1 MAVRTIGVAL
11 NGVTGR
17 MGYRQHL
24 VRSILALRERGG
36 IRVGDDVLVPEPLL
50 VGRNSAKLKEI
61 AERHDLPRW
70 TTDLDAAL
78 GDPDVSVY
86 FEGQVTSAHAASLT
100 AAIDAGKHVYSEK
113 PVAATPEEVLELARH
128 ADAAG
133 VKHGVV
139 ADKLYL
145 PGIRKLKRLL
155 DGGFFGRVLSVR
167 GEFGYWVFEGDW
179 QAAQRP
185 SWNYRA
191 EDGGGIVV
199 DMFCHWS
206 YLLEGLLGPVE
217 AVTARAVTH
226 VPTRWDENGAPYAAT
241 ADDAAYAIFEMTGG
255 VVAQVNSSWATR
267 VNRDELVEFQ
277 VDGTHGSAVAGLR
290 NCKVQSREI
299 TPKPVWDP
307 DVPSSIDFRSLW
319 QEVPD
324 NEVFDNGFMV
334 QWGEFLRHVAVDA
347 PFAHDFHSG
356 VRTVRLAA
364 LGLESSRTGRRIEV
378 PA

>member
-36 IRVGDDVLVPEPLL
+36 VRIGDDVLVPEPLL
-50 VGRNSAKLKEI
+50 VGRNAAKLKEI

-78 GDPDVSVY
+78 SDPDVSVY

-145 PGIRKLKRLL
+145 PGIRKLKRML

-179 QAAQRP
+179 QSAQRP

-226 VPTRWDENGAPYAAT
+226 IPTRWDENGEQYEAT
-241 ADDAAYAIFEMTGG
+241 ADDAAYAIFEMAGG

-267 VNRDELVEFQ
+267 VNRDELVEFH

-307 DVPSSIDFRSLW
+307 DVPQSIDFRSLW

-334 QWGEFLRHVAVDA
+334 QWAEFLKHIAVDA
-347 PFAHDFHSG
+347 PYSHDFHSG

>member
-1 MAVRTIGVAL
+1 MPSAPSASTAL
-11 NGVTGR
+11 HPT
-17 MGYRQHL
+17 L
-24 VRSILALRERGG
+24 
-36 IRVGDDVLVPEPLL
+36 
-50 VGRNSAKLKEI
+50 
-61 AERHDLPRW
+61 
-70 TTDLDAAL
+70 
-78 GDPDVSVY
+78 
-86 FEGQVTSAHAASLT
+86 HAASLT

-113 PVAATPEEVLELARH
+113 PVAATPEEVLALARH

-226 VPTRWDENGAPYAAT
+226 IPTRWDENGAPYAAT
-241 ADDAAYAIFEMTGG
+241 ADDAAYAIFELAGG

-267 VNRDELVEFQ
+267 VNRDELVEFH

-290 NCKVQSREI
+290 NCKVQSRAI

-307 DVPSSIDFRSLW
+307 GSLRVSGYEIIPLARLGHERRPLGERRRAIRRSRPGRCW
-319 QEVPD
+319 
-324 NEVFDNGFMV
+324 NG
-334 QWGEFLRHVAVDA
+334 R
-347 PFAHDFHSG
+347 FACRPRFG
-356 VRTVRLAA
+356 GA
-364 LGLESSRTGRRIEV
+364 
-378 PA
+378 